1 LQKAEIDIDMR
12 PVNNNKRARG
22 RPGSGRRPHGGGPN
36 RSFDS
41 NGPDTKVRGT
51 AAQVY
56 DKYCALARDANAA
69 GDHVGAENYQQH
81 AEHYY
86 RIMAVHAE
94 QANARQPARGNG
106 MHRPVEPAGDRQPIV
121 QSTDP
126 AEAEQPVV
134 DVEPPAAE

>member
-1 LQKAEIDIDMR
+1 MR
-12 PVNNNKRARG
+12 PVNNKRARG
-22 RPGSGRRPHGGGPN
+22 RPSGGRRPHGGGPN

-41 NGPDTKVRGT
+41 NGPETRVRGT

-56 DKYCALARDANAA
+56 DKYCALARDANAS
-69 GDHVGAENYQQH
+69 GDLVSAENYQQH

-94 QANARQPARGNG
+94 QSNSRQQVRGNG
-106 MHRPVEPAGDRQPIV
+106 MHGPDEPLGDRRAMP

-126 AEAEQPVV
+126 ADAEQPVI
-134 DVEPPAAE
+134 DVEPPIAE